1 MISPAEEEYIL
12 NEAYVP
18 EHIVSLMSLI
28 SKGEPFL
35 IEDHLCFSKDNWL
48 IFIGYP
54 LKEDFAQEKFERTLN
69 NAVKRFRI
77 SHARFIAP
85 ETPRS
90 LIRSCREIESDYY
103 YRLDIEDREEKK
115 GLRRIV
121 EKASKELTVERGGK
135 ITKEHKN
142 LISEFIERVKP
153 AHPVEKLFLSMEQ
166 YVPSSNTAHVLNAR
180 DKSGNLSAFYIVESA
195 AKKFAAYVAG
205 CYSKKKYVP
214 HASDLLL
221 YEMISLAREHRK
233 SYIHLGLGVHEGI
246 RRFKKKW
253 GGLPFLRYEYGE
265 YFTGNNRTLGLIN
278 YLKSKS

>member
-1 MISPAEEEYIL
+1 MISPLEEEYIL

-35 IEDHLCFSKDNWL
+35 VEDYLCFLKDNWL
-48 IFIGYP
+48 IIVGYP
-54 LKEDFAQEKFERTLN
+54 LKKDFKQETFERILN
-69 NAVKRFRI
+69 DAMKRFRT
-77 SHARFIAP
+77 SYASFIAP
-85 ETPRS
+85 EMPRS
-90 LIRSCREIESDYY
+90 LIQSCQETESDCYY
-103 YRLDIEDREEKK
+103 KLYVEGREVKK

-153 AHPVEKLFLSMEQ
+153 AHRVRKLFLSMEE

-180 DKSGNLSAFYIVESA
+180 DKKGNLSAFYIVESA
-195 AKKFAAYVAG
+195 AKKFMAYVVG
-205 CYSKKKYVP
+205 CYSRKRYVP
-214 HASDLLL
+214 HASDLIFH
-221 YEMISLAREHRK
+221 EMINLAREYRK
-233 SYIHLGLGVHEGI
+233 SYIHLGLGVNEGI

-253 GGLPFLRYEYGE
+253 GGLPSLKYEYGE
-265 YFTGNNRTLGLIN
+265 YFTGNNKTLGLID
-278 YLKSKS
+278 YLKSKL